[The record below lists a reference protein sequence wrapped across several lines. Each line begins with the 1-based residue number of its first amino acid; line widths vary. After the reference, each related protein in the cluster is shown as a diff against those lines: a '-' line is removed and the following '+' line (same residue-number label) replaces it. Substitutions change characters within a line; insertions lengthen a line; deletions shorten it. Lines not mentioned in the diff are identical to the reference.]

1 MQRESVLRD
10 ICKALQGPKNSTVGV
25 QQIIPRGI
33 IHPTVGVREILP
45 RGIIRPTVG
54 VRETEG

>member
-33 IHPTVGVREILP
+33 IHPTVGVRE
-45 RGIIRPTVG
+45 
-54 VRETEG
+54 TEG